1 MSEPPAPHASDASQ
15 PRAGGASETAA
26 SSRASAPALPTPTT
40 PGVPAPPPPSAS
52 GALTA
57 CASSVP
63 EAVTRQSPGVLESP
77 TQPPVLRSS
86 DVPDQSLAQPS
97 SVPELSPSGS
107 SSVPEVSAA
116 RSSSSPALSASR
128 LASVPVPRDLVV
140 LYAPPW
146 HEPTRFS
153 KHHLA
158 SFFAAH
164 GSRVLYVEA
173 PLQPLGLR
181 RGRAFVRELA
191 RLRHGPTAV
200 GERLWVT
207 RHFVPIPYHAATR
220 WTSSRLA
227 NRLGQRLLAP
237 RLRAD
242 LQRLGFASPV
252 LIAGLPHAVD
262 ALPGLRWTTLV
273 YHCADD
279 YAHMRGF
286 PSTLPQ
292 LEAELCRRADL
303 VVTTSER
310 LAQTRRLWNPRTVWV
325 PNGADVEHF
334 GQVAGPAPELA
345 SVGRPVIGFIGG
357 LSQWIDVELLAT
369 LAVARPD
376 WSLVLI
382 GPLGSGIDVAPLR
395 RLPNVHLLGS
405 RPYAS
410 LPSYLAAFDVA
421 LIPFT
426 HDPVTAAADPIK
438 VYEYLAAGVPVV
450 ATDLPALRRLA
461 HVVRLADSP
470 AAFVAQVEAA
480 VHAGR
485 QAGRAARQ
493 AEAAR
498 HSWSSRFE
506 RLAAL
511 LQAAQGV
518 APGPACAS

>member
-1 MSEPPAPHASDASQ
+1 
-15 PRAGGASETAA
+15 
-26 SSRASAPALPTPTT
+26 
-40 PGVPAPPPPSAS
+40 
-52 GALTA
+52 
-57 CASSVP
+57 
-63 EAVTRQSPGVLESP
+63 
-77 TQPPVLRSS
+77 
-86 DVPDQSLAQPS
+86 
-97 SVPELSPSGS
+97 
-107 SSVPEVSAA
+107 
-116 RSSSSPALSASR
+116 
-128 LASVPVPRDLVV
+128 VPRDLVV

-146 HEPTRFS
+146 HAPTRFS

-181 RGRAFVRELA
+181 RGRAFLRELA
-191 RLRHGPTAV
+191 RLHRGPTLV

-237 RLRAD
+237 RIRAD
-242 LQRLGFASPV
+242 LQRLGFAPPV

-286 PSTLPQ
+286 PRTLPQ

-310 LAQTRRLWNPRTVWV
+310 LAEARRLWNPRTVWV

-334 GQVAGPAPELA
+334 GRPVDQPAPELEPL
-345 SVGRPVIGFIGG
+345 GRPLIGFIGG

-369 LAVARPD
+369 LALARPD

-382 GPLGSGIDVAPLR
+382 GPPGGGIDLARLR
-395 RLPNVHLLGS
+395 RLPNVHLLGP

-426 HDPVTAAADPIK
+426 RDPVTAAADPIK

-450 ATDLPALRRLA
+450 ATDLPALRRLG
-461 HVVRLADSP
+461 HVVRLAESA

-480 VHAGR
+480 LRAGR
-485 QAGRAARQ
+485 QAGRAERQ

-498 HSWSSRFE
+498 HSWASRFE

-511 LQAAQGV
+511 LE
-518 APGPACAS
+518 APSSVCAS